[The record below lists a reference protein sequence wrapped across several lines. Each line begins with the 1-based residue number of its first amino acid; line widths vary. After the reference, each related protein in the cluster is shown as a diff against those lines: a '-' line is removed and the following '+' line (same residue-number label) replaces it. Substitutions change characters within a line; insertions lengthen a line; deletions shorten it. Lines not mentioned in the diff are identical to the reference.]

1 LKAERE
7 VDFVTGVYKSPL
19 PVEVKYVAELDWKDK
34 RISGLRLFLRRFRK
48 TKRAVLVTRNFEGE
62 TTLDAA
68 SVIAVP
74 LWKFLLRS
82 RDYLAGAGTV
92 RGTTTHLTE

>member
-19 PVEVKYVAELDWKDK
+19 PVEAKYVADLDWKDK
-34 RISGLRLFLRRFRK
+34 RISGLRLFLRRFPK

-82 RDYLAGAGTV
+82 SNYLAGAGSHV
-92 RGTTTHLTE
+92 P